1 LKKDFRILFLSGAD
15 CSLSGLAQGLFNE
28 LNNNEVHVECATLGD
43 AIISP
48 DASEVL
54 HTEGVDASAIDC
66 QNMAALT
73 NKTFDL
79 IITLDQQSLEY
90 YENEDTE
97 DPVAATEKR
106 PLNIGNPIHLHW
118 AIDRRFANGSEPP
131 ALPDHT
137 LLRNRLHRRITNLL
151 DDGYLRTLAAHRGRS
166 LELIDSLGDGLIM
179 HDQHRYIY
187 VFNREAERITGF
199 KREDVLGRNCHEVF
213 GPDGICGGQCSFRDG
228 PPEHGADREYQV
240 KFTSKDGERKL
251 LRMSVTPVEADPNGP
266 SGVIASIRDISEISE
281 LRWQLKEKNNFHG
294 MVGVS
299 SAMQEVFQTIRQV
312 VVSDY
317 PVLITGE
324 SGTGK
329 ELVANAI
336 HRQSR
341 RNGGPFV
348 PVNCGALPEN
358 ILESE
363 LFGHV
368 RGAFTGAI
376 RDKKGR
382 FELADGGTLFLDE
395 VGELTPSF
403 QVKLLRVLQE
413 KRFERVGGEGQ
424 IDVDVRIISATNRN
438 LRESVKEGK
447 FREDLFYR
455 FCVVPIELPPLRERR
470 EDIPILINQILD
482 EIRKETGNKSLTIS
496 DNAIDRLLLHH
507 WPGNVR
513 ELINALR
520 YSAVRCSGRRIHLKH
535 LPPEVRLATGIAPV
549 ALAPRQ
555 SVIPKPLV
563 EPRKRGKLTVSS
575 VQAALAEVGGN
586 KLKAA
591 NVLDVGRA
599 TLYRFLKDHPE
610 LA

>member
-1 LKKDFRILFLSGAD
+1 MKKDLKILFLSGVD
-15 CSLSGLAQGLFNE
+15 CTFSLLAKGFFDALQNDE
-28 LNNNEVHVECATLGD
+28 ATAESATLGNPGLAAGLMD
-43 AIISP
+43 FLRAEDLS
-48 DASEVL
+48 V
-54 HTEGVDASAIDC
+54 SAEDC
-66 QNMAALT
+66 RTMAELAGS
-73 NKTFDL
+73 TFDL
-79 IITLDQQSLEY
+79 IVTLDQRSREY
-90 YENEDTE
+90 YQDENTD
-97 DPVAATEKR
+97 DPATTAEKR
-106 PLNIGNPIHLHW
+106 PLFVGNPIHVHW
-118 AIDRRFANGSEPP
+118 AIDRRFADGSEPL
-131 ALPDHT
+131 ASPDYT
-137 LLRNRLHRRITNLL
+137 LLRNRLHRRITTLL
-151 DDGYLRTLAAHRGRS
+151 DDGYLTTLAAHRKRS

-179 HDQHRYIY
+179 HDQHRHIY

-199 KREDVLGRNCHEVF
+199 KREDVLGRNCHEIF
-213 GPDGICGGQCSFRDG
+213 GSEGICGGQCSFRDG
-228 PPEHGADREYQV
+228 PPQHGGDREYQV
-240 KFTSKDGERKL
+240 KFTGKDGEGKL
-251 LRMSVTPVEADPNGP
+251 LRMSVTSVEASPSGP
-266 SGVIASIRDISEISE
+266 AGVIASIRDISEISE

-294 MVGVS
+294 MVGAS
-299 SAMQEVFQTIRQV
+299 PAMQEVFQTIRQV

-336 HRQSR
+336 HQESR

-455 FCVVPIELPPLRERR
+455 LCVVPIELPPLRERR
-470 EDIPILINQILD
+470 EDIHLLINQILD
-482 EIRKETGNKSLTIS
+482 EIRNETGNTSLTIS
-496 DNAIDRLLLHH
+496 DNAIDRLLLHQ

-520 YSAVRCSGRRIHLKH
+520 YSAVRCSGRRINLKH
-535 LPPEVRLATGIAPV
+535 LPPEVRLAAGIVPV
-549 ALAPRQ
+549 TLAPRQ
-555 SVIPKPLV
+555 SVIPEPPV
-563 EPRKRGKLTVSS
+563 ELRKRGKLTVSS
-575 VQAALAEVGGN
+575 VQTALAEAGGN

-591 NVLDVGRA
+591 KVLGVGRA
-599 TLYRFLKDHPE
+599 TLYRFFKDHPG